1 MSQKIYFIFF
11 GVFLLFSCAQVG
23 RISGGEVDVFAPKPL
38 EEKTTPKF
46 MSTNFRGSHVEICFD
61 EFFRLKNPTENV
73 VMVPPHAD
81 IKTSYKGKSL
91 FLDWGDSLE
100 PNTTYSIYLN
110 NAIVDLTEGN
120 DSIIQYVFST
130 GNSIDSL
137 SYSTRVVDAWSKKPV
152 KNVTVLLSNKN
163 SDKLKSFAY
172 TDEDGFAEMNFLKPD
187 EYKISV
193 FKDLNG
199 DLERQKNEPLAF
211 TQDEVFFLKKTTLDT
226 FPYRLYTPMEEPRI
240 TTKKLIGPNS
250 FFISGNRSLKNTEIK
265 INNETIL
272 LKDIVYHKEDSVE
285 VFWNTRNKTKAEI
298 SLSGPVFKDTFLL
311 RFSEKTTKAKFV
323 VKEKTNSFVFNP
335 SDTVSFN
342 TNDMIESFDTS
353 KIFILNPL
361 DSGFFKSFDVS
372 KNKNKI
378 SFYMEKPPTS
388 NLNIIFQRGG
398 IRSLNDSIDSCG
410 FSIVLKSLDELGSI
424 SLNLSYYK
432 KPVIFQLRKNGRLYK
447 EKFILEPQ
455 KPIIMKE
462 IPPGEYSFAIIK
474 DENKNGLWDVGN
486 LKEKKQPESVDFY
499 TKTTKVRPGWEVS
512 VKLIPSKE

>member
-1 MSQKIYFIFF
+1 MSQKNCFIFF
-11 GVFLLFSCAQVG
+11 GIFLFFSCAQVG
-23 RISGGEVDVFAPKPL
+23 RISGGEVDVFAPKPI

-46 MSTNFRGSHVEICFD
+46 LSTNFNVSRVEICFD
-61 EFFRLKNPTENV
+61 EFFRLKNTGENI
-73 VMVPPHAD
+73 VMVPPHAN
-81 IKTSYKGKSL
+81 IKTSYKGKKL
-91 FLDWGDSLE
+91 FLDWNDSLD

-130 GNSIDSL
+130 GDYIDSL

-152 KNVTVLLSNKN
+152 KNATVLLSNKE

-172 TDEDGFAEMNFLKPD
+172 TDEDGFAEINFLKPD

-211 TQDEVFFLKKTTLDT
+211 TQDDIFFLKKTKLDT
-226 FPYRLYTPMEEPRI
+226 VPYRLYTPIEEPRI

-272 LKDIVYHKEDSVE
+272 LKNIIYHKEDSVE

-298 SLSGPVFKDTFLL
+298 SLNGPFFKDTFLL
-311 RFSEKTTKAKFV
+311 RFSEKTTKAKFAL
-323 VKEKTNSFVFNP
+323 KEQNNSFVFYP
-335 SDTVSFN
+335 SDTVCFN
-342 TNDMIESFDTS
+342 TNDIIESFDTS
-353 KIFILNPL
+353 KILVLNPS
-361 DSGFFKSFDVS
+361 DSSLFKAFDVS

-378 SFYMEKPPTS
+378 SFYMEKAPS
-388 NLNIIFQRGG
+388 SKLKFIFQKGAVC
-398 IRSLNDSIDSCG
+398 SFNDSVDSCG
-410 FSIVLKSLDELGSI
+410 FSVILKSLEELGSI

-447 EKFILEPQ
+447 EKFILEPK
-455 KPIIMKE
+455 KPIVMKE

-499 TKTTKVRPGWEVS
+499 TKTAKVRAGWEVS
-512 VKLIPSKE
+512 VELIPNEE